1 MLKNVQIN
9 ILFLDAINQ
18 IPSYIKFL
26 KDLTTVKKESSVPRE
41 AAFTTQASC
50 LIQ

>member
-1 MLKNVQIN
+1 LNVFKNVQIN
-9 ILFLDAINQ
+9 IPFLDAINQ
-18 IPSYIKFL
+18 IPSFVKFL
-26 KDLTTVKKESSVPRE
+26 KDLTTVPRE